1 MHVTRAFV
9 TRAATVAASL
19 VTVAIVAAGMAVVEL
34 SSPDVEASAARAE
47 RPASAGRPAVRYVA
61 LGSSYAAGPG
71 ATRLVDRRCLRTA
84 DNYPHQVAAAR
95 GLSLTDVTCSGA
107 TTANILRTPQSP
119 YADVPQITAVTPDT
133 DLVTVTIGGNDLS
146 YISRVAAQGCANT
159 VANLARDSV
168 ISGCRAGARVRPEP
182 SADAYTAVE
191 HAIVEIVSQVRSHAP
206 HAKVVIVDY
215 PPLIDPHAPQCSRIP
230 LTADEAAETVRVHDG
245 LVAATARA
253 ARISGAAL
261 VTASKTG
268 AAHTACS
275 SQPWLSGFEPP
286 APYHPTELG
295 KSGVAQLVLRVLN
308 RAG

>member
-1 MHVTRAFV
+1 MHVTRAFL
-9 TRAATVAASL
+9 TRTATVAASL
-19 VTVAIVAAGMAVVEL
+19 ATVAIVAAGMAIVEL
-34 SSPDVEASAARAE
+34 SSPDVEASAARNE
-47 RPASAGRPAVRYVA
+47 RAASVGRPAAKYVA

-71 ATRLVDRRCLRTA
+71 ATRLVDRRCLRTT

-119 YADVPQITAVTPDT
+119 YAGVPQITAVTPDT
-133 DLVTVTIGGNDLS
+133 DLVTVTIGGNDLG

-159 VANLARDSV
+159 VADLTHGTV
-168 ISGCRAGARVRPEP
+168 ISGCRVGARIRPEP
-182 SADAYTAVE
+182 SAAAYLAVE
-191 HAIVEIVSQVRSHAP
+191 HAIVEIVSEVRSRAP

-215 PPLIDPHAPQCSRIP
+215 PPLIDPHAPHCSRIP
-230 LTADEAAETVRVHDG
+230 LTAAEVAETVRVHDG

-253 ARISGAAL
+253 ARSSGAAL

-275 SQPWLSGFEPP
+275 ATPWLSGFEPP